1 MGRLKH
7 ITKADRNGSRKKYT
21 HTARRR
27 GWGTL
32 DLDHPITARYFAV
45 FMIAVWSFTF
55 LFALYVLVC
64 NYVFSAA
71 FASEHALQ
79 ATIVGVAISLLVA
92 YLVLKRY
99 GAAKVARKMSY
110 SRGVG
115 NGAIHVVGLILAF
128 LLATAES
135 LISKALSKLRKD

>member
-1 MGRLKH
+1 MGKLKH
-7 ITKADRNGSRKKYT
+7 LTKADKNGSRKQYT

-27 GWGTL
+27 GWETL

-45 FMIAVWSFTF
+45 FMIVVVSFTF

-71 FASEHALQ
+71 VASEHALP
-79 ATIVGVAISLLVA
+79 ATIVGIAISLLVA

-115 NGAIHVVGLILAF
+115 NGAIQVVGWILAF
-128 LLATAES
+128 LVATAES
-135 LISKALSKLRKD
+135 LITKALSKLRKD